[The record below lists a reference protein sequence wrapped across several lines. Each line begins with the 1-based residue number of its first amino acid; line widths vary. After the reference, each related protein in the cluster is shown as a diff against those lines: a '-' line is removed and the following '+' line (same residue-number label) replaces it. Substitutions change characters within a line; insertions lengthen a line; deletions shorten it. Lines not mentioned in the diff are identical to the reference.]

1 MIDLHQCEKF
11 TGKEEFNTRVEPKT
25 AASKEESIGTIN
37 TAEANLKEELSKQ
50 KALAEQAAKLAS
62 LGELAAG
69 VGHEINNPL
78 AIVKGFCR
86 A

>member
-1 MIDLHQCEKF
+1 MIFINVRNLP
-11 TGKEEFNTRVEPKT
+11 EFNTRLELRP
-25 AASKEESIGTIN
+25 ASKEESIGTIN

>member
-1 MIDLHQCEKF
+1 VRNLP
-11 TGKEEFNTRVEPKT
+11 EFNTRLNLRP
-25 AASKEESIGTIN
+25 ASKEESIGTIN

-69 VGHEINNPL
+69 VGEHEINNPL